1 MKSLKYIDRI
11 NKIHTLINSEKT
23 GTPEAFVEKL
33 YLSRQQMYNELEFY
47 KDLNAQIK
55 YCKKRETFYYD
66 DNFDIKI
73 GFSFTIISKGESRR
87 ILHLCS
93 EVNANCITKKDY
105 LCVQ

>member
-73 GFSFTIISKGESRR
+73 GFAFTIISKGESRR

-93 EVNANCITKKDY
+93 EVNANCITK
-105 LCVQ
+105 